1 MNKILLLFIIN
12 VILLFAGKVK
22 NDFYD
27 LSAISIDGDT
37 ISMDKF
43 KNKTIM
49 IVNVAS
55 QCGYTP
61 QYSELQKL
69 NIIYD
74 STLAILGFPS
84 NDFLWQEP
92 GKNDEIKLFCQ
103 RNYGVT
109 FQMFEKIHVK
119 GKKIHPIYDWLS
131 SKDQNGWNEQTP
143 KWNFYKYVINKEGK
157 LINFFPSSISPLDSS
172 ITELIK

>member
-1 MNKILLLFIIN
+1 MNKILLIVITN
-12 VILLFAGKVK
+12 VILLVAGIEK

-27 LSAISIDGDT
+27 LRAISIDGDT

-55 QCGYTP
+55 RCGYTP

-69 NIIYD
+69 NMIYD

-92 GKNDEIKLFCQ
+92 GENDEIKLFCQ

-109 FQMFEKIHVK
+109 FQMFEKTHVK
-119 GKKIHPIYDWLS
+119 GKKIHPIYLLWETCL
-131 SKDQNGWNEQTP
+131 K
-143 KWNFYKYVINKEGK
+143 
-157 LINFFPSSISPLDSS
+157 
-172 ITELIK
+172 

>member
-1 MNKILLLFIIN
+1 MNKILLI
-12 VILLFAGKVK
+12 VITNAVLLVAGIEK

-27 LSAISIDGDT
+27 LRAISIDGDT

-55 QCGYTP
+55 RCGYTP

-69 NIIYD
+69 NMIYD

-92 GKNDEIKLFCQ
+92 GDNDEIKLFCQ

-109 FQMFEKIHVK
+109 FQMFEKINVK
-119 GKKIHPIYDWLS
+119 GKKIHPIYHWLS
-131 SKDQNGWNEQTP
+131 SKDKNGWNEQAP
-143 KWNFYKYVINKEGK
+143 KWNFYKYVISKEGK

>member
-1 MNKILLLFIIN
+1 MNKILLIVITN
-12 VILLFAGKVK
+12 VILLIAGIEK

-27 LSAISIDGDT
+27 LRAISIDGDT

-55 QCGYTP
+55 RCGYTP

-69 NIIYD
+69 NMIYD

-92 GKNDEIKLFCQ
+92 GDNDEIKLFCQ

-109 FQMFEKIHVK
+109 FQMFEKTNVK

-131 SKDQNGWNEQTP
+131 SKDKNGWNEQAP
-143 KWNFYKYVINKEGK
+143 KWNFYKYVISKEGK

>member
-1 MNKILLLFIIN
+1 MNKILLI
-12 VILLFAGKVK
+12 VITNAVLLVAGIEK

-27 LSAISIDGDT
+27 LRAISIDGDT

-55 QCGYTP
+55 RCGYTP

-69 NIIYD
+69 NMIYD

-92 GKNDEIKLFCQ
+92 GENDEIKLFCQ

-109 FQMFEKIHVK
+109 FQMFEKTHVK

-131 SKDQNGWNEQTP
+131 SKDKNGWNEQAP
-143 KWNFYKYVINKEGK
+143 KWNFYKYVISKEGK

>member
-12 VILLFAGKVK
+12 VILLFAGTVK

-92 GKNDEIKLFCQ
+92 GENDEIKLFCQ

-109 FQMFEKIHVK
+109 FQMFEKTHVK

-131 SKDQNGWNEQTP
+131 SKNQNGWNEQTP

-157 LINFFPSSISPLDSS
+157 LINFFPSSMSPLDSS

>member
-1 MNKILLLFIIN
+1 MNKILLI
-12 VILLFAGKVK
+12 VITNAVLLVAGIEK

-27 LSAISIDGDT
+27 LRAISIDGDT

-55 QCGYTP
+55 RCGYTP

-69 NIIYD
+69 NMIYD

-92 GKNDEIKLFCQ
+92 GDNDEIKLFCQ

-109 FQMFEKIHVK
+109 FQMFEKINVK

-131 SKDQNGWNEQTP
+131 SKDKNGWNEQAP
-143 KWNFYKYVINKEGK
+143 KWNFYKYVISKEGK

>member
-1 MNKILLLFIIN
+1 MNKILLLFIAN
-12 VILLFAGKVK
+12 VILLFAGKEK

-27 LSAISIDGDT
+27 LSATSIDGDT

-92 GKNDEIKLFCQ
+92 GENDEIKLFCQ

-109 FQMFEKIHVK
+109 FQMFEKTHVK
-119 GKKIHPIYDWLS
+119 GKKMHPIYDWLS
-131 SKDQNGWNEQTP
+131 SKDQNGWNEQAP

-157 LINFFPSSISPLDSS
+157 LINFFPPSMSPLDSS

>member
-1 MNKILLLFIIN
+1 MNKILLIVITN
-12 VILLFAGKVK
+12 VILLVAGIEK

-27 LSAISIDGDT
+27 LRAISIDGDT

-55 QCGYTP
+55 RCGYTP

-69 NIIYD
+69 NMIYD

-92 GKNDEIKLFCQ
+92 GDNDEIKLFCQ

-109 FQMFEKIHVK
+109 FQMFEKTNVK

-131 SKDQNGWNEQTP
+131 SKDKNGWNEQAP
-143 KWNFYKYVINKEGK
+143 KWNFYKYVISKEGK

>member
-1 MNKILLLFIIN
+1 MNKILLLFITN

-27 LSAISIDGDT
+27 LSATSIDGDT

-92 GKNDEIKLFCQ
+92 GENDEIKLFCQ

-109 FQMFEKIHVK
+109 FQMFEKTHVK

>member
-1 MNKILLLFIIN
+1 MNKILLI
-12 VILLFAGKVK
+12 VITNAVLLVAGIEK

-27 LSAISIDGDT
+27 LRAISIDGDT

-55 QCGYTP
+55 RCGYTP

-69 NIIYD
+69 NMIYD

-92 GKNDEIKLFCQ
+92 GDNDEIKLFCQ

-109 FQMFEKIHVK
+109 FQMFEKTNVK

-131 SKDQNGWNEQTP
+131 SKDKNGWNEQAP
-143 KWNFYKYVINKEGK
+143 KWNFYKYVISKEGK

>member
-1 MNKILLLFIIN
+1 MNKILLLFITN

-27 LSAISIDGDT
+27 LSATSIDGDT

-69 NIIYD
+69 NI
-74 STLAILGFPS
+74 
-84 NDFLWQEP
+84 
-92 GKNDEIKLFCQ
+92 
-103 RNYGVT
+103 
-109 FQMFEKIHVK
+109 
-119 GKKIHPIYDWLS
+119 
-131 SKDQNGWNEQTP
+131 
-143 KWNFYKYVINKEGK
+143 
-157 LINFFPSSISPLDSS
+157 LD
-172 ITELIK
+172 K